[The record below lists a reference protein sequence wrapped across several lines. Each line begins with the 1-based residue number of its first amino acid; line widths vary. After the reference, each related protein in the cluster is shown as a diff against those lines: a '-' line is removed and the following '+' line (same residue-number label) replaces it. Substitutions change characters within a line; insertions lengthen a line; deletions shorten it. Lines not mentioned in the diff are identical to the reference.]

1 MRSFLLVF
9 LLSISIHAQTSTSS
23 AVLGSLTDASGAA
36 ISGADVELKELVSQ
50 RTVKQST
57 NEAGQYLFPNV
68 SPGRYSVTASAKGFR
83 TAQVN
88 ELLVNVT
95 RSYQVNLKLEV
106 GTVAESVEVTAGAS
120 VELQT
125 LDSTV
130 GATIKSEQ
138 MLRLPTINRSAMA
151 LFTLQPMTLPTRGAG
166 VAPGVHLTG
175 QVGGARSD
183 QATFSLDGAD
193 ATDLTAGT
201 GQYVGGATDWAGPTP
216 MIPVPAESM
225 EEFRVATTNAN
236 ASFGRAAGGQAM
248 LVTKRGT
255 NDIHGSLYWYLQN
268 DKLNANRWDNNRLGL
283 RRPALRDNRYG
294 GSVGGPIFKNKTF
307 FFLNFE
313 GRRLPQTQQ
322 VTRLVPRDTLRQ
334 GTLRFINTAGQT
346 QSYNIRDFDPR
357 GLGLNPTI
365 REYWNLFPQGNDST
379 LGDGLNTIGLR
390 ANVDATTRSD
400 FGVAR
405 LDHNLNDNWRLNS
418 TWRYASQSALNTSQ
432 VVLGGGANGCA
443 AGTVCPGGETPV
455 EPRFFTVGLTGA
467 IGPRLYT
474 ETTLGYARNYWAYQR
489 ILPFPQVPGT
499 AGALAVSDGLQL
511 NQLVD
516 LSAGSARSRQ
526 WKDNTYQLR
535 NNTSWVKGRHTVQFG
550 GSVRLIPVFHERNDK
565 VVGSLTALIYDI
577 DARNGVS
584 IPASSRP
591 TNLRTA
597 DNTVWDNL
605 FASSLGIVNR
615 ASALVTRN
623 PNLEL
628 NPFGTP
634 VRAEARMDAYELY
647 VNEIWRVG
655 NSLTITAGLNWM
667 AQLAPRF
674 KNSEFTFTT
683 NAATGKILGAEE
695 ILNNRYGAALRGEL
709 YNPQLAFV
717 PGASLGRNSPYH
729 SDLDNLAPRIA
740 VAWQKGRTVLRG
752 GYGMVFDR
760 TNGATAIFFPPLS
773 VGFSQT
779 VTCTGPRSNGTCAT
793 GADPSNAFRVGVDG
807 STVNLP
813 AAQRLTSP
821 IVLPNTFSEQLSM
834 GVDPNLKLGY
844 AHTYNFTIQREVGRG
859 FIVEAGYAGRNSRN
873 LIQSVMLNS
882 VPYMMKDAASGQT
895 MAQAFDAVAAHLR
908 NGGTAA
914 TAPIQAWF
922 ENQGRGANYCT
933 PNCTV
938 GLATRQTTAFTQ
950 GLLNQ
955 LFTVIEGQRGA
966 NPIVNNQL
974 TEQWSRA
981 AIGWANYH
989 AGFLSVNRRFANGL
1003 SFNANY
1009 TLSRSWDIHGFNQ
1022 EAESKM
1028 SNALVP
1034 ELDYAVSAWDRTH
1047 VFNANGY
1054 YELPFKNK
1062 YLGGWYVSGIL
1073 TAASGMPLSVQQSV
1087 QAFGGS
1093 GTINSI
1099 QAGAIPLNARSSYSQ
1114 TVVGGVTG
1122 SNGIGINSDPAR
1134 GGSGLNMFS
1143 NPEAIF
1149 NSFRPI
1155 SLSQDGRNGRHTL
1168 RGLNRWNTDLSIGKR
1183 TRITERVSNVFTF
1196 DMINAFN
1203 RVEFA
1208 DPSLNPGANTQLNL
1222 QNRANFGVLSTQW
1235 GTPRAIQL
1243 GLRFEF

>member
-1 MRSFLLVF
+1 MRSLL
-9 LLSISIHAQTSTSS
+9 LLSVLALGLSAQTSTSS
-23 AVLGSLTDASGAA
+23 AVLGSLTDATGAA
-36 ISGADVELKELVSQ
+36 ISGAEVELKELVSQ
-50 RTVKQST
+50 QSIKQST
-57 NEAGQYLFPNV
+57 GETGQYLFPNV
-68 SPGRYSVTASAKGFR
+68 APGRYSITASARGFR
-83 TAQVN
+83 TAQVT

-95 RSYQVNLKLEV
+95 RSYQVNLKLDV
-106 GTVAESVEVTAGAS
+106 GTVTESVEVTAGTAA
-120 VELQT
+120 ELQT

-166 VAPGVHLTG
+166 VAPGVHLSG
-175 QVGGARSD
+175 QIGGARSD

-216 MIPVPAESM
+216 IIPVPAESM
-225 EEFRVATTNAN
+225 EEFRVATTNSN
-236 ASFGRAAGGQAM
+236 STFGRSAGGQLM

-255 NDIHGSLYWYLQN
+255 NDWHGSLYWYLQN

-283 RRPALRDNRYG
+283 KRPALRDNRYG
-294 GSVGGPIFKNKTF
+294 ASLGGPVFKNKTF

-322 VTRLVPRDTLRQ
+322 VTRLVPTESFKQ
-334 GTLRFINTAGQT
+334 GTLRFVNTSGQA
-346 QSYNIRDFDPR
+346 QSYNVRDFDPR
-357 GLGLNPTI
+357 GLGQNPLM
-365 REYWNLFPQGNDST
+365 RAYFNLFPQGNDST
-379 LGDGLNTIGLR
+379 LGDGFNTIGLR

-405 LDHNLNDNWRLNS
+405 LDHNLNDNWRINS

-432 VVLGGGANGCA
+432 VVLGANINGCP
-443 AGTVCPGGETPV
+443 AGSVCPGGETPV
-455 EPRFFTVGLTGA
+455 EPRFFTLSLTGT

-499 AGALAVSDGLQL
+499 NGALAVSDGLLL

-516 LSAGSARSRQ
+516 VSAGSARSRQ

-535 NNTSWVKGRHTVQFG
+535 NNTSWVKGKHTVQFG
-550 GSVRLIPVFHERNDK
+550 GSIRAIPVFHERNDK

-591 TNLRTA
+591 ANLRTA

-615 ASALVTRN
+615 AGALVTRN

-647 VNEIWRVG
+647 VNEIWRVT
-655 NSLTITAGLNWM
+655 NSLTITAGVNWM
-667 AQLAPRF
+667 AQMAPSF
-674 KNSEFTFTT
+674 KDSMFTFTT
-683 NAATGKILGAEE
+683 DAATGKILGAED
-695 ILNNRYGAALRGEL
+695 ILSRRLAAAREGQL
-709 YNPQLAFV
+709 YNPTLAFV
-717 PGASLGRNSPYH
+717 PGANFGRSTPYN
-729 SDLDNLAPRIA
+729 SDLNNLAPRLA
-740 VAWQKGRTVLRG
+740 VAWQRGRTVLRG
-752 GYGMVFDR
+752 GYGLVFDR
-760 TNGATAIFFPPLS
+760 TNGATAIFFPPLA
-773 VGFSQT
+773 VGFSQS

-793 GADPSNAFRVGVDG
+793 GSDPTTAFRVGVDG
-807 STVNLP
+807 SSINLP
-813 AAQRLTSP
+813 TPQRLTSP
-821 IVLPNTFSEQLSM
+821 IVLPNSFSESLSM
-834 GVDPNLKLGY
+834 GIDPNLKLGY
-844 AHTYNFTIQREVGRG
+844 AHTYNFTAQRDVGRG
-859 FIVEAGYAGRNSRN
+859 FIVEVGYAGRNGRN

-882 VPYMMKDAASGQT
+882 VPYMMKDTASGQT
-895 MAQAFDAVAAHLR
+895 FAQAFDNVAAHLR
-908 NGGTAA
+908 SGGTAA
-914 TAPIQAWF
+914 TVPTQGWF

-955 LFTVIEGQRGA
+955 LFTVIEGQRGT

-981 AIGWANYH
+981 AIGWSNYH
-989 AGFLSVNRRFANGL
+989 AGFVSVNRRFSNGL

-1009 TLSRSWDIHGFNQ
+1009 TLSRSWDVHGFNQ

-1034 ELDYAVSAWDRTH
+1034 ELDYAPSAWDRTH
-1047 VFNANGY
+1047 VFNANGC
-1054 YELPFKNK
+1054 YELPFRHK
-1062 YLGGWYVSGIL
+1062 YLGGWYLSGIL

-1087 QAFGGS
+1087 QAWGGS

-1099 QAGAIPLNARSSYSQ
+1099 QAGAIPLNARSSYAL
-1114 TVVGGVTG
+1114 TVVDSVRG
-1122 SNGIGINSDPAR
+1122 SNGVGINSDPAR
-1134 GGSGLNMFS
+1134 GGSGLNLFS
-1143 NPEAIF
+1143 NPEAAF
-1149 NSFRPI
+1149 NSFRPVL
-1155 SLSQDGRNGRHTL
+1155 LSQDGRNGRHTL